1 MDVPTDPREASAWIR
16 SNREARG
23 WSTGTLA
30 ERAKAFAIA
39 DGSHLKLSQQLI
51 SGFEQPGAKRIPHW
65 LRYVAMAFEQD
76 APKPSA
82 RELTVSATAENSV
95 ALRQV
100 DLSYSMGPGAN
111 IDDYVEEGTL
121 DFDASLLSRITRSPA
136 DRVFVA
142 SGAGDSMFPTMLDND
157 LVIVDTMQRTLNM
170 QDRIWAISLYGAGA
184 IKRLRAIG
192 PDKVLVISDNKDVEN
207 QEVSAEDIYLLGRV
221 VWLGRRL

>member
-1 MDVPTDPREASAWIR
+1 
-16 SNREARG
+16 
-23 WSTGTLA
+23 
-30 ERAKAFAIA
+30 
-39 DGSHLKLSQQLI
+39 
-51 SGFEQPGAKRIPHW
+51 
-65 LRYVAMAFEQD
+65 MAFEQD